1 MKKGDDD
8 AKDVNPGFLKKE
20 MWTAFHIMPKKA
32 DYISANTKIDCREDP
47 KPRNKVLSIKMLKYF
62 INSKGV
68 FTVLWIHVS
77 LF

>member
-32 DYISANTKIDCREDP
+32 DCISANTKIDCREDP
-47 KPRNKVLSIKMLKYF
+47 KPRNNKFFL
-62 INSKGV
+62 
-68 FTVLWIHVS
+68 
-77 LF
+77 